1 MTAAQIGSYCSD
13 FIIQDPAAS
22 ETASCYKR
30 VHPATNR
37 TFYLYI
43 ATNGNLTEIETPFV
57 QLASALTHTQF
68 QLTLT
73 WNKSVKPVADTVS
86 GTLYSGKDMRNI
98 TGNTYVVHM
107 NTPTTLQIRR
117 STAGGDSVIA
127 TSGLK
132 SFSSINDTI
141 QEYELTLIPPYTV
154 ERSGTPVRLVD
165 DDDNDRGVVK
175 SSTTMRY
182 LYIQPGIGGPPPD
195 ARIADLYTPGYTQNM
210 INRVGYRINKK
221 TNLEDSRDVRYTVD
235 VYRHISTL
243 NGFATNQFTSVY
255 MEDPRLGITSGN
267 VRGNSATDFLG
278 TMVTFGGRT
287 YVVTTSVDDKTVSD
301 LFGDFSLGLFKL
313 VNTANDTDSGL
324 YLGYECKTVDASG
337 SCSSS
342 KTLVVKDYF
351 IFRQPMYSCQ
361 FRTYNLGGE
370 NEYMMRVVDPDSTSS
385 RVTVKVDANG
395 ALEFPTTDPNMDER
409 GWTFVQQGVAS
420 GNRVKLKWNYSAETP
435 PSSSVLDNSYL
446 RIVDN
451 VPSLNTEP
459 NANTFIC
466 VKCTKIDPVTGTCSN
481 ETSMYIDDDM
491 SISTAAV
498 LSSPFSISGVPAIT
512 SRFTISTGSSPV
524 TFANVFDDGANR
536 FESAPIAGGTD
547 NFFTTQAG
555 ITTLAQ
561 RLSPT
566 PGVVFIGT
574 TVSGGEILYAKLTG
588 SSDTKFVRAT
598 PPTVEEGFGWIVTTP
613 DAINK
618 PTERKI
624 VAYLDSTK
632 GFMGNSPTTIYKF
645 ITNNPN
651 IVVTSSAYDPE
662 TNSYPLTITT
672 NPPSTSLVIRSLP
685 SGQWVSVSSPYSG
698 VPGTG
703 YAFRGLGTVE
713 QNALGTAETEVYV
726 PPAPSVSI
734 TPGSTFTRASTF
746 NSITVSGDVVT
757 NIGDTNSTVVLTA
770 TPQSG
775 GGAAITSAA
784 VTYGTYRSG
793 TPPTGVT
800 VNTPSSATPI
810 TYNLGIVFT
819 RTRGGSSVSA
829 SPAAIQTP
837 AGPSIGTVTVSGSTV
852 TFSVT
857 GTGGGSLTPPIK
869 YARKDAGAGA
879 GSGTAPAANA
889 GSVASPVWFLVG
901 DSIVSTTAPVP
912 TISAGNTGTVTM
924 NIVPDMTTNYYY
936 FFMVDTVVATAY
948 ISVQFVAIPTGSV
961 KKITGSLP
969 GDQVVTSGA
978 SPPSVTTVTFG
989 NTPSIP
995 VLRFNGSSQ
1004 GMFVP
1009 IGTGSRS
1016 KVSLAFVFTLNVVNQ
1031 NLKQLFGSYGFGTG
1045 SIHLVFNSNARL
1057 TVALSGAGNWGGG
1070 GNNDWEPAEP
1080 AYEFSANTPYMLI
1093 LTADTST
1100 KTIRLRLNGG
1110 NTIEKTYSGAIS
1122 NFLDVLGGS
1131 SYPTD
1136 VVANRITL
1144 GDWISDSTR
1153 GHRYFNGD
1161 IADFVFYDKV
1171 LTNTEIGT
1179 FENYVRTR
1187 YSGNSA
1193 HFGTSPTISSLNV
1206 TSTTA
1211 TTPVLTY
1218 TISGTPA
1225 GVTVSYV
1232 RATTDTKPGSPSWT
1246 TIGTAAASPIYI
1258 TSSTAGSTTLSI
1270 TPDVAGGS
1278 NYYYFFKVELSATA
1292 SAETTSGSGVL
1303 VNKAAVPTVTINSVS
1318 ANGNTPT
1325 INYTINSQ
1333 SSSVTSVSGSYP
1345 ISASGWAT
1353 SMTTFP
1359 AATLGVPQ
1367 IVNMNVPQTASPQT
1381 INLRVSA
1388 TNATG
1393 TGTGTSSGA
1402 VVIPAIQPPTV
1413 TITAVSTISITYT
1426 LAGGTASS
1434 VAGYAKLSSSPAFSS
1449 SDLTDGILLTGGGTF
1464 PVVSGTG
1471 TFTNLSTQTPGT
1483 YNIRLVATSSS
1494 SALGVAAG
1502 TATTSSPVTIAAI
1515 APPTVTINSVTVVS
1529 TGPTYTINYSI
1540 TSSVALTTNPIAYYR
1555 TGTASITTAAQP
1567 VTTTSS
1573 AAVYLSSAIP
1583 TTVGANQTVTI
1594 TIPPTA
1600 SARVFDFR
1608 IDAANSSGTTASS
1621 YMPSQP
1627 LSVAAQTGAIISK
1640 RSFTTSTLTNGN
1652 SMTLVFSGSTPIN
1665 SPITTGGTATLN
1677 GTEPWQN
1684 YPISNATITF
1694 GAPNASTRISTIDP
1708 GLSSLGIRGTLDFSV
1723 AGRVRLTGSFNH
1735 PGMDGGQVP
1744 FGTSMAAQ
1752 YLDFT

>member
-1 MTAAQIGSYCSD
+1 MTTTAAAQIGSYCSD
-13 FIIQDPAAS
+13 FIIQDPNAS
-22 ETASCYKR
+22 ETASYYKR

-73 WNKSVKPVADTVS
+73 WNKSVKPVADTV
-86 GTLYSGKDMRNI
+86 LYSGKDMRNI
-98 TGNTYVVHM
+98 TGNAHVVHK
-107 NTPTTLQIRR
+107 NTSTTLQIRR
-117 STAGGDSVIA
+117 SSPGGDSLIA
-127 TSGLK
+127 TSDLK
-132 SFSSINDTI
+132 SFSDTSATI

-195 ARIADLYTPGYTQNM
+195 ARPVDLYTPGYTQNM

-221 TNLEDSRDVRYTVD
+221 TNLEHQDAANVRYTVD

-243 NGFATNQFTSVY
+243 NGFATGQFTSVY

-267 VRGNSATDFLG
+267 VIGNSGTDFLG

-313 VNTANDTDSGL
+313 VNPANDTDSGL
-324 YLGYECKTVDASG
+324 YLGYDCKTVDASG
-337 SCSSS
+337 SCNASTP

-361 FRTYNLGGE
+361 FRTYNLGT
-370 NEYMMRVVDPDSTSS
+370 NEYMMRVVNPDSTSS
-385 RVTVKVDANG
+385 RVTVKVDTNS
-395 ALEFPTTDPNMDER
+395 ALTFPTSDPTMEER
-409 GWTFVQQGVAS
+409 GWTFERQGDAPS
-420 GNRVKLKWNYSAETP
+420 GNGNRVKLKWNYSAETP
-435 PSSSVLDNSYL
+435 PASSVLDNSYL

-491 SISTAAV
+491 NFNTSPV

-536 FESAPIAGGTD
+536 FESAPIVGGTD

-574 TVSGGEILYAKLTG
+574 TVSGNEILYAKLTG
-588 SSDTKFVRAT
+588 SVTKFVRAT

-613 DAINK
+613 DATNK

-632 GFMGNSPTTIYKF
+632 GFMGSNSPTTTIYKF

-651 IVVTSSAYDPE
+651 ITVTTTTSAYDPE

-672 NPPSTSLVIRSLP
+672 EPPSTSLVIRSLP
-685 SGQWVSVSSPYSG
+685 SGQWVAVSSSYSG

-703 YAFRGLGTVE
+703 YAFRGLGTDE
-713 QNALGTAETEVYV
+713 QNALGAAETEVYV

-734 TPGSTFTRASTF
+734 TPGSPSFTRGSTF

-757 NIGDTNSTVVLTA
+757 NIGDTNSTVVLKA

-784 VTYGTYRSG
+784 VTYGAYKSS
-793 TPPTGVT
+793 GVT
-800 VNTPSSATPI
+800 VNTPSSATAI

-819 RTRGGSSVSA
+819 RTPGGGSSVSA

-869 YARKDAGAGA
+869 YARKDVTVS

-889 GSVASPVWFLVG
+889 GSAVWFSVG

-912 TISAGNTGTVTM
+912 TISAGNTGIVTM
-924 NIVPDMTTNYYY
+924 NIAPDNSITYNY
-936 FFMVDTVVATAY
+936 FFMVDTVVATAF
-948 ISVQFVAIPTGSV
+948 IAVAFVAIPTGSV

-969 GDQVVTSGA
+969 GDYVVTSSA
-978 SPPSVTTVTFG
+978 SPPTQSTIIFG

-1070 GNNDWEPAEP
+1070 GSNDWEPTES
-1080 AYEFSANTPYMLI
+1080 AYLFSANTPYMLI

-1122 NFLDVLGGS
+1122 NFLDVAGSSS

-1171 LTNTEIGT
+1171 LTNKEIGT
-1179 FENYVRTR
+1179 LENYVRTR

-1193 HFGTSPTISSLNV
+1193 HFGTSPTISSQLTV
-1206 TSTTA
+1206 DSATPTA
-1211 TTPVLTY
+1211 PVLNY

-1225 GVTVSYV
+1225 GVTVSYK
-1232 RATTDTKPGSPSWT
+1232 RASTNSKPNDATFAWT
-1246 TIGTAAASPIYI
+1246 AVGDSIVSITGTPTAS
-1258 TSSTAGSTTLSI
+1258 STTLSI
-1270 TPDVAGGS
+1270 TPDVAAGS

-1292 SAETTSGSGVL
+1292 SAETSVGVL
-1303 VNKAAVPTVTINSVS
+1303 VNKAAVSSAPGNIQPLGWFDFSTSTTTARAGNVSLSGNPGTTTVSSKTFVTFDNTQRLDINTGLAGAPSSGFTMFIVMRTAQNVLTDTAKFSVVN
-1318 ANGNTPT
+1318 NGV
-1325 INYTINSQ
+1325 
-1333 SSSVTSVSGSYP
+1333 SVTSGEGEMHIERNSGGGSDKSNFKSWLSTTGSYNDT
-1345 ISASGWAT
+1345 ITFSADETLVLAFTVPSGAGSL
-1353 SMTTFP
+1353 SMYKNNNTVANTNTGTVGSF
-1359 AATLGVPQ
+1359 ATLSVG
-1367 IVNMNVPQTASPQT
+1367 NFTRDMNRY
-1381 INLRVSA
+1381 LR
-1388 TNATG
+1388 G
-1393 TGTGTSSGA
+1393 
-1402 VVIPAIQPPTV
+1402 
-1413 TITAVSTISITYT
+1413 SI
-1426 LAGGTASS
+1426 GE
-1434 VAGYAKLSSSPAFSS
+1434 
-1449 SDLTDGILLTGGGTF
+1449 ILM
-1464 PVVSGTG
+1464 
-1471 TFTNLSTQTPGT
+1471 
-1483 YNIRLVATSSS
+1483 YN
-1494 SALGVAAG
+1494 
-1502 TATTSSPVTIAAI
+1502 
-1515 APPTVTINSVTVVS
+1515 
-1529 TGPTYTINYSI
+1529 
-1540 TSSVALTTNPIAYYR
+1540 
-1555 TGTASITTAAQP
+1555 
-1567 VTTTSS
+1567 
-1573 AAVYLSSAIP
+1573 
-1583 TTVGANQTVTI
+1583 
-1594 TIPPTA
+1594 
-1600 SARVFDFR
+1600 
-1608 IDAANSSGTTASS
+1608 
-1621 YMPSQP
+1621 
-1627 LSVAAQTGAIISK
+1627 
-1640 RSFTTSTLTNGN
+1640 STLTSANIGTV
-1652 SMTLVFSGSTPIN
+1652 MTALKTKYSIP
-1665 SPITTGGTATLN
+1665 
-1677 GTEPWQN
+1677 
-1684 YPISNATITF
+1684 
-1694 GAPNASTRISTIDP
+1694 
-1708 GLSSLGIRGTLDFSV
+1708 
-1723 AGRVRLTGSFNH
+1723 
-1735 PGMDGGQVP
+1735 
-1744 FGTSMAAQ
+1744 
-1752 YLDFT
+1752 